1 MDEKIKFMREAL
13 KRAKKGLSQG
23 EVPVGAVIVYE
34 GKVIA
39 SGYNR
44 RTKTQMATS
53 HAEMYAIDRAC
64 RKLKSWR
71 LCDCDLYVTLEPCP
85 MCMGAMLNARI
96 RNLYFGAYEQKGPL
110 DDGGTCGE
118 QSFEPHARNGGRD
131 PGRGMFRD
139 PERVLQNHAER
150 FQRKVT
156 KCTINFLRAKAR
168 AKRLTIPEKFPTI
181 DRARS
186 VRRSR

>member
-96 RNLYFGAYEQKGPL
+96 RNLYFGAYEQKGRSMTAEL
-110 DDGGTCGE
+110 AASNLLNHTLETEGGILEEECSAILSGFSKTMR
-118 QSFEPHARNGGRD
+118 SAS
-131 PGRGMFRD
+131 
-139 PERVLQNHAER
+139 
-150 FQRKVT
+150 K
-156 KCTINFLRAKAR
+156 
-168 AKRLTIPEKFPTI
+168 EK
-181 DRARS
+181 
-186 VRRSR
+186 